1 MSSQSRTFG
10 LEWTTVR
17 TIQTFLL
24 FFTMAC
30 GGGGCGG
37 CSCVGP
43 IPGGFPIEERVE
55 NAAQVRLT
63 SSGVQFIEDN
73 IDSLVTLA
81 LPGGLEFDIPRTEGS
96 SSGVDYDIC
105 PDSDCKAR
113 IEISEFELTPEAP
126 NRLQASIRVILDS
139 RDSSGARRHIPVR
152 VRPFILPSAT
162 CRLDLDSRR
171 GGREFV
177 GLVANIDFVAET
189 QPARLGYTKVVVSDA
204 NLAPSEGIEDDDL
217 NIGGCSGY
225 AWLLNL
231 FKGTLVGLLEDQVG
245 GILQGAIED
254 QLCTRQGE
262 FGCPRATFPEGG
274 DTTDPDA
281 VCRYGM
287 STDSACVPMLLG
299 TDGQGDLGAAFL
311 GSVSPGTHAPGQFV
325 LASGGDGE
333 AVSEGLSLFMYG
345 GFLGTTRDFATHP
358 AHNPCVP
365 VVDPPPLPTIPRA
378 ATFRGNSVPGLA
390 ADPHL
395 GIGLSESFLNHAG
408 YGMYD
413 GGLLCIGTGTSLSQ
427 QLSTGLFS
435 LLVRSLSDLAF
446 PSADAPIAI
455 SLRPQKPPT
464 FEVGSAAGEP
474 SLTITLDD
482 LQMDFYVWSSE
493 RFIRFM
499 TYQSDLSIP
508 INLVA
513 MDGEIVPEI
522 TEIGAENSTVTNS
535 DLLRED
541 PAMLADTIQSVL
553 TSFASMFTS
562 GLGGFALPELAGL
575 ELQVPE
581 GGIRGIN
588 DGGEEFLGIFANLAV
603 APASAYSAP
612 VQTELRLGDLHL
624 DRHAMRIE
632 SWKEGALPQLELH
645 IDVEGPEA
653 VEFEYSWRID
663 DKMWSPW
670 TREPDMV
677 VEDEVLLFQARHVVE
692 ARARVVGERD
702 SVDVTP
708 AFAEV
713 LVDILEP
720 QVILT
725 STPDGTEV
733 RALDVLT
740 DAELLHMRYRAPGDE
755 WSDWHLMGAPTATLD
770 LVEAEVEVRD
780 EAGNIGRSTNAII
793 RGIPNPAGGD
803 CACTVPGGTD
813 TDPSSLGWLALVG
826 LAMGVRRRRGRRNGK
841 GTRSGARRFPLLTL
855 LALSLALG
863 GCDCGG
869 GTMPP
874 DGDLPDGE
882 IPDGGLDAADTGPPG
897 PLEPG
902 ILATYLDMEAAAD
915 GTLYL
920 SGYSAGVPGGV
931 PYGDLVVGEWNGTDV
946 DWTIVD
952 GAPDSP
958 VVGDPTGWRGGVR
971 SAGDDVGRWTSLAL
985 DGDTLWVAYQDV
997 TNGALKVATGTL
1009 AGGLTSHVVD
1019 DEGLTGSHT
1028 SIVHTGSGL
1037 SVSYLTITPAAS
1049 LPGRPTSSVRVA
1061 TASGSPT
1068 SAAGWTSTEVA
1079 SGEIP
1084 CRPQYCPEGSV
1095 CTVDGECAMDGAG
1108 CAEDCGSGA
1117 ACVAS
1122 ACVDVLDDP
1131 WVEDHPVAIG
1141 LYSRLAITSTGLA
1154 LVYYDRTAG
1163 DLYGAAFDG
1172 TAWGT
1177 PFLIDGYSRPLNP
1190 STPLDV
1196 AGDSGIGASLV
1207 VDDAGTWH
1215 VTYVDG
1221 AEERLRYAQVQA
1233 GAVTLLETIDDGATD
1248 GTAPH
1253 PDGRH
1258 IVGDDSSV
1266 SVTSTGEV
1274 RVAYQDAT
1282 AQRALLARRVEGAWT
1297 IAIVDMEDSTGY
1309 WTRQALTGTTSQVA
1323 YWWRNTDGDNG
1334 VRVSSAE

>member
-1 MSSQSRTFG
+1 MSAQTRTFG
-10 LEWTTVR
+10 LEWTTIR

-55 NAAQVRLT
+55 NAAQVRIT
-63 SSGVQFIEDN
+63 SSGIGFIEDN
-73 IDSLVTLA
+73 IDTLVALA
-81 LPGGLEFDIPRTEGS
+81 LPDGLEFDIPRTDAGS
-96 SSGVDYDIC
+96 GLTSATIC
-105 PDSDCKAR
+105 TSSDCKAR
-113 IEISEFELTPEAP
+113 IEITEFELSPEAP
-126 NRLQASIRVILDS
+126 NRLIAHIRVILDS
-139 RDSSGARRHIPVR
+139 RDSTGARRAIPTRALASNCNV
-152 VRPFILPSAT
+152 
-162 CRLDLDSRR
+162 DLDTRR
-171 GGREFV
+171 GGREYIGF
-177 GLVANIDFVAET
+177 LANIDFVTET
-189 QPARLGYTKVVVSDA
+189 QPARQGYTKLVVSDA
-204 NLAPSEGIEDDDL
+204 RLASGEDIENDD
-217 NIGGCSGY
+217 IRISGCFVSF
-225 AWLLNL
+225 LLNL
-231 FKGTLVGLLEDQVG
+231 FKNTIVELIEDQVG
-245 GILQGAIED
+245 GILQSAIDE

-274 DTTDPDA
+274 DTTDADA
-281 VCRYGM
+281 ICRYGM

-345 GFLGTTRDFATHP
+345 GFLGTTRDFMTHP

-365 VVDPPPLPTIPRA
+365 VIDPPMLPTIPRA

-390 ADPHL
+390 EDPHI

-408 YGMYD
+408 YGMFD

-435 LLVRSLSDLAF
+435 LLVQSLDDLAF

-499 TYQSDLSIP
+499 TYQADLSIP
-508 INLVA
+508 INLVVV
-513 MDGEIVPEI
+513 DGEIVPQI
-522 TEIGAENSTVTNS
+522 TEIGAAESTVTNS
-535 DLLRED
+535 ELLRED
-541 PAMLADTIQSVL
+541 PAMLAGTIQSVL

-562 GLGGFALPELAGL
+562 GLGGFALPTLAGL

-581 GGIRGIN
+581 GGIQGVN

-603 APASAYSAP
+603 APAMAYSAP
-612 VQTELRLGDLHL
+612 VQTELRIGELHL
-624 DRHAMRIE
+624 DRHAMQLE

-653 VEFEYSWRID
+653 ALFEYSWRID
-663 DKMWSPW
+663 EKMWSPW
-670 TREPDMV
+670 TRDPDMI
-677 VEDEVLLFQARHVVE
+677 VEDEVLLFQARHIVE

-740 DAELLHMRYRAPGDE
+740 DAELLHMRYRAPGDD
-755 WSDWHLMGAPTATLD
+755 WSDWHLMGAATATLS
-770 LVEAEVEVRD
+770 LFEAEVEVRD
-780 EAGNIGRSTNAII
+780 EAGNIGSSTNAII

-813 TDPSSLGWLALVG
+813 ADPSTLGWLALIG
-826 LAMGVRRRRGRRNGK
+826 LAFGIRRRRRGR
-841 GTRSGARRFPLLTL
+841 GTRSGARRFPFLTL

-869 GTMPP
+869 GTMPM

-882 IPDGGLDAADTGPPG
+882 IPDGGDVDAGPPG
-897 PLEPG
+897 PLPPG

-931 PYGDLVVGEWNGTDV
+931 PYGDLVVGEWNESASDV

-952 GAPDSP
+952 GAPSSP

-971 SAGDDVGRWTSLAL
+971 AAGDDVGRWTSLAL

-1009 AGGLTSHVVD
+1009 SGGLTPHVVD
-1019 DEGLTGSHT
+1019 ADGITGAHT
-1028 SIVHTGSGL
+1028 SIVKTTSGL
-1037 SVSYLTITPAAS
+1037 AVSYMTITPVDS

-1061 TASGSPT
+1061 TASGSPSST
-1068 SAAGWTSTEVA
+1068 SGWTSTEVA

-1095 CTVDGECAMDGAG
+1095 CTVDGECAMEGAD
-1108 CAEDCGSGA
+1108 CPEDCASDQ

-1141 LYSRLAITSTGLA
+1141 LYSRLAVTSTGLA

-1163 DLYGAAFDG
+1163 DLYGVVYDG

-1177 PFLIDGYSRPLNP
+1177 PFLIDGYSRALDPGN
-1190 STPLDV
+1190 PLDV

-1207 VDDAGTWH
+1207 IEDAGAWH

-1221 AEERLRYAQVQA
+1221 AEERLRYARVEA
-1233 GAVTLLETIDDGATD
+1233 GAVTLLETIDDGSTD
-1248 GTAPH
+1248 GTAAH

-1266 SVTSTGEV
+1266 TVTSTGEV

-1282 AQRALLARRVEGAWT
+1282 AQRALLASRVADEWS
-1297 IAIVDMEDSTGY
+1297 IRIVDMADSTGY
-1309 WTRQALTGTTSQVA
+1309 WTRQVLTGTTSQVA
-1323 YWWRNTDGDNG
+1323 SWWRNADGENG
-1334 VRVSSAE
+1334 VRVTSAE